1 MLRELKN
8 KFKKDNNNTIN
19 NRIKLILLLTGVMLY
34 CLLPSYAQENESGLG
49 PIPVTNQN
57 PLYVLFLN
65 PVPEGTGTQ
74 SSEKI
79 DFDVR
84 YTMANVNVR
93 EYSYPPVN
101 DRDRIELD
109 MEIHKLDLVFSYGL
123 GEQMELELGLPFLF
137 FWEGFL
143 DSFVEVAEDAIHAT
157 SPSARE
163 DWGTNSYKY
172 FVKYDN
178 NVLVNRDDN
187 EGGLGDMVCSFKYRL
202 TEDEGRLPSV
212 ALRTSLKL
220 PTGSESKL
228 LGSGQ
233 TDYSL
238 GLILQKQYGR
248 AVTYLN
254 TDVIF
259 IEKPDVFG
267 TMPFDD
273 QIISGFLGMEYLLS
287 EKTSLLFQGGASTSP
302 FPGVDQVDVLK
313 EAPIHAGFGANHK
326 LSDSV
331 VLQWG
336 FIENITA
343 SWPDITLQTNLK
355 WKF

>member
-1 MLRELKN
+1 M
-8 KFKKDNNNTIN
+8 
-19 NRIKLILLLTGVMLY
+19 IKRILLLVNIMVY
-34 CLLPSYAQENESGLG
+34 CLVPACAEEGEAGFG
-49 PIPVTNQN
+49 PIPITNQN
-57 PLYVLFLN
+57 PLYVLFLH
-65 PVPEGTGTQ
+65 PVPDNTDTEGAG
-74 SSEKI
+74 KI

-93 EYSYPPVN
+93 EYSYPPAH

-123 GEQMELELGLPFLF
+123 GEQMDLELDIPFLF
-137 FWEGFL
+137 FRGGFL
-143 DSFVEVAEDAIHAT
+143 DSFVEAAEDAINAV
-157 SPSARE
+157 SPNARQ
-163 DWGTNSYKY
+163 DWGTNDYKY

-178 NVLVNRDDN
+178 NVLVNRDEN
-187 EGGLGDMVCSFKYRL
+187 EGGLGDVVCSLKYRL
-202 TEDEGRLPSV
+202 IEEESRLPSV

-228 LGSGQ
+228 LGSGAV
-233 TDYSL
+233 DYSL
-238 GLILQKQYGR
+238 GILAQKQYGR
-248 AVTYLN
+248 TCAYLN
-254 TDVIF
+254 TDIVF
-259 IEKPDVFG
+259 IEKPNVFG

-273 QIISGFLGMEYLLS
+273 HIVSAFLGMEYLLS
-287 EKTSLLFQGGASTSP
+287 EKTSLLFQAGATTSP
-302 FPGVDQVDVLK
+302 FPSVDQVDVLK
-313 EAPIHAGFGANHK
+313 EAPIQAGFGASHK
-326 LSDSV
+326 LGDSI